1 MNDEDDTDFFM
12 NQSNDSQSS
21 LGVGNLRDLHVDAS
35 HETIQP
41 PVDRLPPELLILIFS
56 KLGSPQDLFNCI
68 QVSHK
73 WATNCVGLLW
83 HRPLCSNEAKLVQVA
98 NAVSSP
104 EALFHYSGM
113 IKRLNLS
120 ALGEDANDGTLFSFR
135 QCKRIERLTLT
146 NCVEL
151 TDRGVADIVKD
162 NSHLLALDVSELT
175 SLTDHTLFVVSA
187 NCRRLQGLNITG
199 CSNITDKSL
208 MEIAKNCRLLKRVG
222 LLGPAS
228 CFWTFT
234 DVITS

>member
-56 KLGSPQDLFNCI
+56 KLGSPQDLFSCI
-68 QVSHK
+68 LVSRK

-83 HRPLCSNEAKLVQVA
+83 HRPLCSNEKKLIQIA

-104 EALFHYSGM
+104 DTFFHYSGM

-120 ALGEDANDGTLFSFR
+120 ALGEDANDGTLLSFR

-146 NCVEL
+146 NCAEL
-151 TDRGVADIVKD
+151 TDRGVADVVKD
-162 NSHLLALDVSELT
+162 NGHLQALDVTGLKSI
-175 SLTDHTLFVVSA
+175 TDHTLFVVSA

-199 CSNITDKSL
+199 CINISDNAL
-208 MEIAKNCRLLKRVG
+208 IELANNCRLLKRVG
-222 LLGPAS
+222 LSDPCLLFLGLR
-228 CFWTFT
+228 
-234 DVITS
+234 